1 MLLGRILLSG
11 VLIPLV
17 CQGQPHLK
25 PSIGLF
31 SVPSATDP
39 ICDIPLR
46 LGGNFDQIGYQVG
59 DTMPDFTLYA
69 VNGDSFHLGSTLQQ
83 KPVVLITCSYTCPV
97 FRQKVPAINLLQ
109 STFGDQVAI
118 ALIYTVEAHP
128 VVDVS
133 PYFGFVNPTEANY
146 QQGILYRQP
155 ATYGDRLV
163 IVSDMIADLPLLVP
177 VYLDGP
183 CNNFWIDFECGPVSA
198 YLIGTDGVLHAK
210 HGWFNSY
217 PHNMADDIEELL
229 GLDSTGQTT
238 TGGSFVFYP
247 TDAVDRTILPGEE
260 VFFHGMVKNL
270 DSLSGMLLAI
280 EKRAHRLPSGWWAS
294 LCTDVCYSPAEDSVT
309 LYLAPGDST
318 IFTLHVTTTAAVDSA
333 EIEVLFSNL
342 SVEDN
347 LISQIFRLRVA
358 SPRTVDMAIM
368 PNPCMEQVIIFNADS
383 TAESTP
389 LQVLDVQGQIILSAM
404 PQRQSVV
411 IDASTWPSGM
421 YLIRWKDREGK
432 LVKL

>member
-1 MLLGRILLSG
+1 MPLSRFLLGA
-11 VLIPLV
+11 LIPLI

-69 VNGDSFHLGSTLQQ
+69 FNGDSFHLGSVLQQ
-83 KPVVLITCSYTCPV
+83 KPVVLISCSYTCPV
-97 FRQKVPAINLLQ
+97 FREKVPAINLLQ
-109 STFGDQVAI
+109 TTFGEQVAI

-155 ATYGDRLV
+155 VTYGDRLA
-163 IVSDMIADLPLLVP
+163 IVSDMIADLPLSVP

-183 CNNFWIDFECGPVSA
+183 CNNFWIDSECGPVSA
-198 YLIGTDGVLHAK
+198 YLIGTDGILHAK
-210 HGWFNSY
+210 HGWFNSF

-229 GLDSTGQTT
+229 GLDSTDQTT

-247 TDAVDRTILPGEE
+247 TDEVDRTVLPGEE

-270 DSLSGMLLAI
+270 DSQTGVLLAI
-280 EKRAHRLPSGWWAS
+280 EKQAHRLPSGWWAS

-309 LYLAPGDST
+309 LYLAAGDSMV
-318 IFTLHVTTTAAVDSA
+318 FTLHVTTTTAIDSA

-347 LISQIFRLRVA
+347 LIAQTFRLRAV
-358 SPRTVDMAIM
+358 PPWPVDMVIM
-368 PNPCMEQVIIFNADS
+368 PNPCAKEVSIYNADS
-383 TAESTP
+383 TAGVSL
-389 LQVLDVQGQIILSAM
+389 LQVLDVQGKIVWSAV
-404 PQRQSVV
+404 PQSPMVV
-411 IDASTWPSGM
+411 VDVSTWPSGM
-421 YLIRWKDREGK
+421 YLIRWKGREGK